1 MRGPTSRY
9 ADGVDASADRP
20 SECPYRRLGYEPVRD
35 FSAYGFEERRGLRA
49 TAVP

>member
-1 MRGPTSRY
+1 MSGPTWRY

-20 SECPYRRLGYEPVRD
+20 SDGPYRRLGYEPVRD
-35 FSAYGFEERRGLRA
+35 VAAYDFEERRGLRA